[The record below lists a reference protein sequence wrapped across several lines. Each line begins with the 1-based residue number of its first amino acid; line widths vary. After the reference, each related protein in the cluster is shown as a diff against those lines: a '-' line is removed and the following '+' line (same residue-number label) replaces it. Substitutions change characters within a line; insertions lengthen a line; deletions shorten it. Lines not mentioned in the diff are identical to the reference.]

1 MFNVDQLGGAM
12 QTLSESLAELSAKA
26 KAAEDA
32 AAAARKEGRE
42 KLEARVADL
51 RSSAERRQ
59 EQLEQ
64 AATEVK
70 ESAKSRWNELR
81 SAVKAHNERVAS
93 DLEALKQA
101 SDEKWAQRRA
111 EWAEQDATAA
121 IGYAVFAI
129 EQAEYAVL
137 GAIIARDEADSTA
150 QV

>member
-1 MFNVDQLGGAM
+1 MFMAVQWGGTM
-12 QTLSESLAELSAKA
+12 QTLSESLAELSARA

-42 KLEARVADL
+42 KLDARVADL

-93 DLEALKQA
+93 DLDALKQA
-101 SDEKWAQRRA
+101 SDEKRAQRRA

-121 IGYAVFAI
+121 IDYAVFAI